1 MLIWVE
7 IVTLAPLF
15 LPLITSCLA
24 IQRVTFI
31 VLKSR
36 SEHCGLEKIMTN
48 MEKVS
53 HVAAGCQGDFGAE
66 RNLQDCRGESA
77 KSKRPTL
84 KARMLAST
92 GLKN

>member
-1 MLIWVE
+1 
-7 IVTLAPLF
+7 
-15 LPLITSCLA
+15 
-24 IQRVTFI
+24 
-31 VLKSR
+31 
-36 SEHCGLEKIMTN
+36 MTN

-84 KARMLAST
+84 KAPMLAST